1 MPKTAPSPSKN
12 IPRRA
17 ILLSGAAVAIT
28 SLAGC
33 GFQPVYGTSSH
44 DTSRDTTL
52 DLAATK
58 IGIIKDR
65 EGQFLHN
72 LLLDRFNP
80 LGRPVK
86 PLYVL
91 STELDVTSRDLGVQL
106 DATTTR
112 AEVQV
117 FAYATLSAF
126 EETFQFQSRAV
137 ASYSTSES
145 DYAALVAER
154 NAIERSLRVIADD
167 LRLQIATFFEK
178 RRLVQG

>member
-1 MPKTAPSPSKN
+1 MRRTGSIMATAIS
-12 IPRRA
+12 RRTVLA
-17 ILLSGAAVAIT
+17 GGGALALV
-28 SLAGC
+28 SMAGC
-33 GFQPVYGTSSH
+33 GFQPVYGTASHDASH
-44 DTSRDTTL
+44 DTML

-58 IGIIKDR
+58 IGIIPDR
-65 EGQFLHN
+65 EGQVLHN

-80 LGRPVK
+80 TGRPVK

-91 STELDVTSRDLGVQL
+91 TTNLDISTRDLGVQL

-112 AEVQV
+112 SEVQV
-117 FAYATLSAF
+117 HATSTLSAF
-126 EETFQFQSRAV
+126 EESHSFSARAV

-154 NAIERSLRVIADD
+154 DAIQRSLRVIADD
-167 LRLQIATFFEK
+167 LRLQVATFFEK